1 MTISEQDWMGMTEA
15 QRFAMIATILRKVE
29 RLEQVFEAYLE
40 SSQDFIKSYHRL
52 KMKRGE

>member
-40 SSQDFIKSYHRL
+40 SNQDFVKSYHRL